1 MCVCSSCSIH
11 AGVHVNRVK
20 GMYRLTPGS
29 EAVQDIP
36 EAVYSPRAPE
46 LQGGARAEEGR
57 NGWPLRD
64 LFQLEITS
72 SMLTVLN
79 HHRIICRF
87 FTCEPRRS

>member
-36 EAVYSPRAPE
+36 EAVYSPRAPG
-46 LQGGARAEEGR
+46 LQGGPP
-57 NGWPLRD
+57 PLRGV
-64 LFQLEITS
+64 E
-72 SMLTVLN
+72 
-79 HHRIICRF
+79 
-87 FTCEPRRS
+87 